1 MLERLYYDF
10 YQILK
15 TQRKNDQSYFNAYIG
30 LSFLIYLNIVSVFII
45 INYFVKWKA
54 SKDVS
59 VISSIIVFGLVLL
72 FNVFKLWN
80 KKKQITLKYDL
91 PTANQ
96 KNYRWPIW
104 LFIVVSFLFFYCV
117 VEYLPQS

>member
-15 TQRKNDQSYFNAYIG
+15 TQRKNDQSYFNAFIG
-30 LSFLIYLNIVSVFII
+30 LSFLIYLNIASIFII
-45 INYFVKWKA
+45 INYFIKYKI

-59 VISSIIVFGLVLL
+59 IVCSIIVFGLVLL
-72 FNVFKLWN
+72 FNLFKLWN

-91 PTANQ
+91 VIANK

-104 LFIVVSFLFFYCV
+104 LFIIISFLFFYCV
-117 VEYLPQS
+117 VEYLL

>member
-15 TQRKNDQSYFNAYIG
+15 TQRKNDQSYFNAFIG
-30 LSFLIYLNIVSVFII
+30 LSFLIYLNIASVFGI
-45 INYFVKWKA
+45 INYFIRYKV
-54 SKDVS
+54 SRDVS

-91 PTANQ
+91 LTANQ

-104 LFIVVSFLFFYCV
+104 LFIVVSFLLFYHV
-117 VEYLPQS
+117 LEYLV